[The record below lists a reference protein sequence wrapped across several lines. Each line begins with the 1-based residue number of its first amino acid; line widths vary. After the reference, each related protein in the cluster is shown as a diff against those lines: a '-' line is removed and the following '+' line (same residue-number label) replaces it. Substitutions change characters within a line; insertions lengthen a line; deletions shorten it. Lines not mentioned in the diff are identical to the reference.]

1 MFINIVIMMNLKHM
15 EDLVEV
21 DLIRKKLFKHSLY
34 TKISVDQIEDIK
46 IGSTRSSRESMLQ
59 LYTMC

>member
-1 MFINIVIMMNLKHM
+1 MMNLKHM

-21 DLIRKKLFKHSLY
+21 DLICKKLFKHSLY

-46 IGSTRSSRESMLQ
+46 IGITRSSRESVLQ

>member
-1 MFINIVIMMNLKHM
+1 MMNLKHM

-21 DLIRKKLFKHSLY
+21 DLICKKLFKHSLY

-46 IGSTRSSRESMLQ
+46 IGISAAVIHHVLRLLQ
-59 LYTMC
+59 